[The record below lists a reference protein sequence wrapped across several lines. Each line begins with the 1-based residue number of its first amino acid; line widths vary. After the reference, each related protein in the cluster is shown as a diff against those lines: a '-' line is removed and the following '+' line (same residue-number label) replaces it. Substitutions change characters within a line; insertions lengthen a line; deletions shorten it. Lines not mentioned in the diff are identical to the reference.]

1 MLEGGK
7 GETVFEAREGV
18 IRLVYVLDLTCT
30 REGDDRRICGVDGL
44 NTWMRGVDK
53 DDFLAVDR
61 KNLKLSRHQPRHF
74 ADRQAIK
81 TPNKSHSSTIT
92 IEQKLTKSKHL

>member
-30 REGDDRRICGVDGL
+30 LKVGDHLIRGVDGL
-44 NTWMRGVDK
+44 NTLMRGVNK

-61 KNLKLSRHQPRHF
+61 KTLNFPAFSLDILQTVRPSTHPINLTFHNNYSRK
-74 ADRQAIK
+74 I
-81 TPNKSHSSTIT
+81 
-92 IEQKLTKSKHL
+92 

>member
-30 REGDDRRICGVDGL
+30 LKGDDRLICGVDGL
-44 NTWMRGVDK
+44 NTLMRGVDK

-81 TPNKSHSSTIT
+81 TPNKSHSSTKT
-92 IEQKLTKSKHL
+92 

>member
-30 REGDDRRICGVDGL
+30 LKGGDHLIRGVDGL
-44 NTWMRGVDK
+44 NTLMRGINK

-61 KNLKLSRHQPRHF
+61 KTLNFSRLQPRHF
-74 ADRQAIK
+74 ADSQTIN
-81 TPNKSHSSTIT
+81 TPNKSHLP
-92 IEQKLTKSKHL
+92 Q

>member
-7 GETVFEAREGV
+7 GETVFEAREGI

-30 REGDDRRICGVDGL
+30 LKGDDRLIRGVDSL
-44 NTWMRGVDK
+44 NTLMRGVDK

-61 KNLKLSRHQPRHF
+61 KTLNFSRLQPRHF
-74 ADRQAIK
+74 ADRK
-81 TPNKSHSSTIT
+81 SFNTPNKSHLP
-92 IEQKLTKSKHL
+92 Q